1 MTEIDYALAWHFKL
15 DGDPR
20 NLQMRFR
27 RNWAPAGSGTVFD
40 GSGQLVAVVI
50 HPGHPDNEQVYA
62 ISRPDVDFQTVEKVI
77 EGWQRWAWIS
87 GPENQRNISLN
98 LIHARLAAAGL
109 A

>member
-1 MTEIDYALAWHFKL
+1 MAEIDYAMAWHFQF

-20 NLQMRFR
+20 NLQLRFR
-27 RNWAPAGSGTVFD
+27 RNWAAGRGTVFD
-40 GSGQLVAVVI
+40 GTGQLIAVVI
-50 HPGHPDNEQVYA
+50 NPGGSDNEQTYA
-62 ISRPDVDFQTVEKVI
+62 ISKADVDFQTVEKVI
-77 EGWQRWAWIS
+77 DGWQRWGWVS

>member
-1 MTEIDYALAWHFKL
+1 MAEIDYAFAWHFQF
-15 DGDPR
+15 DGDSR

-27 RNWAPAGSGTVFD
+27 RNWAPGRASVFD
-40 GSGQLVAVVI
+40 GSGQLIAVVI
-50 HPGHPDNEQVYA
+50 NPGGADNEQTYA
-62 ISRPDVDFQTVEKVI
+62 ISKPDVDFQTVESVI
-77 EGWQRWAWIS
+77 DGWERWAWVS

>member
-1 MTEIDYALAWHFKL
+1 MVEIDYAMAWHFKL

-20 NLQMRFR
+20 NLQLRFR
-27 RNWAPAGSGTVFD
+27 RNWATGRGTVFD
-40 GSGQLVAVVI
+40 GTGQLVAVVI
-50 HPGHPDNEQVYA
+50 NPGCADNEQTYA
-62 ISRPDVDFQTVEKVI
+62 ISKPDADFQTVENVI
-77 EGWQRWAWIS
+77 EGWQRWAWVS

>member
-1 MTEIDYALAWHFKL
+1 MAEIDYALAWHFKL

-20 NLQMRFR
+20 NLQLRFR
-27 RNWAPAGSGTVFD
+27 RNWATGRATVFD
-40 GSGQLVAVVI
+40 GTGQLVAVVI
-50 HPGHPDNEQVYA
+50 HPGAADNEQTYA

-98 LIHARLAAAGL
+98 LIAARLVAAGL

>member
-1 MTEIDYALAWHFKL
+1 MAEIDYAMAWHFKI

-27 RNWAPAGSGTVFD
+27 RNWAAPGSGTVFD
-40 GSGQLVAVVI
+40 GTGQLIAVVI
-50 HPGHPDNEQVYA
+50 HPGHADNEQTFA
-62 ISRPDVDFQTVEKVI
+62 LSKPDVDFQTVENVI
-77 EGWQRWAWIS
+77 EGWQRWAWVS